1 MADELKPRTASIN
14 GNLWGAHARD
24 WAEIQ
29 EGQCRAVYLAAFDRA
44 DLGPT
49 TTYLDVGCGA
59 GMAAQIAAERGAK
72 VAGLDASPPLLAIA
86 RERVRTAE
94 FLVGELEN
102 LPFPDNTFDFVTGFN
117 SLQYA
122 GNPTIALK
130 ETKRVAKPGALVL
143 IMTWGEPAGMQ
154 AAALVAA
161 LRPLMP
167 APPAGAPG
175 PFALSDESALRA
187 FAAAAGLEPI
197 EIFDVASPWKYES
210 LEVALRG
217 LRSSGVAARAA
228 ANSSEESVNAAH
240 EAALQ
245 PFRNADQGFVIQA
258 SFRCLLARA

>member
-14 GNLWGAHARD
+14 GNLWGARARD

-44 DLGPT
+44 GLGPT

-59 GMAAQIAAERGAK
+59 GMAAQIAVERGAK

-86 RERVRTAE
+86 RERVRSAE
-94 FLVGELEN
+94 FHVGELEN
-102 LPFPDNTFDFVTGFN
+102 LPFPDNTFDLVTGFN
-117 SLQYA
+117 SFQYA
-122 GNPTIALK
+122 GNPTIALN
-130 ETKRVAKPGALVL
+130 EAKRVAKPGAQVL
-143 IMTWGEPAGMQ
+143 ITTWGEPAGMQ

-161 LRPLMP
+161 LRPLMLS
-167 APPAGAPG
+167 PPGAPG
-175 PFALSDESALRA
+175 PFAMSDESALRA
-187 FAAAAGLEPI
+187 FAAAAGLEPVKI
-197 EIFDVASPWKYES
+197 LDVASPWRYES

-217 LRSSGVAARAA
+217 LRSSGVAARAV
-228 ANSSEESVNAAH
+228 ANSSEESVDAAH

-245 PFRNADQGFVIQA
+245 PFRSADGSFVIQA

>member
-1 MADELKPRTASIN
+1 MSDDLKPRTAIVN
-14 GNLWGAHARD
+14 GDLWGARARD

-44 DLGPT
+44 GLGLST
-49 TTYLDVGCGA
+49 RYLDVGCGA
-59 GMAAQIAAERGAK
+59 GMAVQIAAKRGAQ
-72 VAGLDASPPLLAIA
+72 VTGLDASPSLLAIA
-86 RERVRTAE
+86 SERVPSAE
-94 FLVGELEN
+94 FHVGELEN
-102 LPFPDNTFDFVTGFN
+102 LPFPDNTFDLVTGFN
-117 SLQYA
+117 SFQYA
-122 GNPTIALK
+122 GNPMIALN
-130 ETKRVAKPGALVL
+130 EAKRVAKPGAQVL

-154 AAALVAA
+154 AVALVAA

-167 APPAGAPG
+167 PPPPGAPG

-187 FAAAAGLEPI
+187 FAVAAGLEPA

-228 ANSSEESVNAAH
+228 ANSSEEAVNAVH
-240 EAALQ
+240 DAALK
-245 PFRNADQGFVIQA
+245 PFRNEDGSFVIQA

>member
-1 MADELKPRTASIN
+1 MRTHGTGRRFKKDNA
-14 GNLWGAHARD
+14 ARSTWPLSTERVWD
-24 WAEIQ
+24 PLRHILTSA
-29 EGQCRAVYLAAFDRA
+29 AALAWPPKLRRS
-44 DLGPT
+44 
-49 TTYLDVGCGA
+49 
-59 GMAAQIAAERGAK
+59 AARKLRG
-72 VAGLDASPPLLAIA
+72 LTLRLPLLAIA